1 MVSLSSWKRICP
13 EEGALRCD
21 CHGAGTLGIEALGIA
36 RMTGSARITRELHT
50 LDAALAAR
58 WPATQKPATCTK
70 RSPREPGPAD
80 SGGHLRFCVSE
91 CS

>member
-13 EEGALRCD
+13 EEGALRCG
-21 CHGAGTLGIEALGIA
+21 CHGAATLGIEALGIA

-50 LDAALAAR
+50 LDAAVAQPCRNPQPAR
-58 WPATQKPATCTK
+58 SARRVNQALPTRA
-70 RSPREPGPAD
+70 GN
-80 SGGHLRFCVSE
+80 LRFCVSE